1 MEILTPQDETLLKH
15 YLLKQD
21 GPGATAALLMLLCG
35 TRTYET
41 TSSTTLHLLPDPG
54 HPESILIPKE
64 NAKRANPRT
73 IPLPYCLRDRF
84 KETYI
89 DRFTA
94 LPGIPVLHVPLCR
107 DRHGN
112 PMPVRNLQNYIHHL
126 GRRILKRHL
135 TPYTLRHTFATTLKD
150 KTDLATLMVIL
161 GHKRLSTTQIYL
173 HPSQRD
179 LEKAINGP
187 NAND

>member
-1 MEILTPQDETLLKH
+1 MEILTPQDETLLQQ

-21 GPGATAALLMLLCG
+21 RPGATAALLMLLCG

-41 TSSTTLHLLPDPG
+41 TSASTRDLFPDPG

-64 NAKRANPRT
+64 NAKRANSRT
-73 IPLPYCLRDRF
+73 IPLPYTLRDRF
-84 KETYI
+84 KDSYL

-94 LPGIPVLHVPLCR
+94 LPGIPVLHVPLCPGR
-107 DRHGN
+107 DGN
-112 PMPVRNLQNYIHHL
+112 PMPVRNLQNYVHHL
-126 GRRILKRHL
+126 GKRVLRRHL

-161 GHKRLSTTQIYL
+161 GHKKLSSTQIYL

-179 LEKAINGP
+179 LEKAINRP
-187 NAND
+187 HAND